1 MKRLVT
7 ILMLVA
13 SPLLAAPSQK
23 IRWNS
28 IEKIS
33 LLTAGSAGVDYV
45 FDTLNLRSA
54 GALLQLK
61 NQGTTYLTLWP
72 SGMLQLGGGG
82 SQGASVGQIQSLTA
96 NTSLALYGNRNA
108 ADGGADVTINS
119 LATRS
124 AGNLLGINNNGSS
137 KAVFAWD
144 GSLWFSTAPFVTAS
158 LSNGSMTIRG
168 NRSGS
173 DSGADVILNGQVNR
187 TAGLLLDVQNNSVSK
202 LTVDFAGNIGA
213 VANIG
218 FVKDMNYNGTSG
230 TWTFRG
236 NSLTSGT
243 ALVWNTGISTM
254 LSGKILSLQ
263 NNGVEKA
270 YIDFQGG
277 AFVNGLS
284 LTGGQVTSNSATF
297 LGLLGSSADGSSAF
311 GVKIGN
317 TNSLANATAKIV
329 SFYSDNLT
337 TEKAFLYANGI
348 LGTQAT
354 FAPGRLTVSD
364 TSPTWALGNGGLVE
378 YTTLTAARTVTLPVT
393 SVPTGTL
400 VTIKDGTGNASATLT
415 ISVVGVSGNVDGSA
429 GAKVAVATAF
439 GAASFYYNG
448 TQWLSST
455 PLPKPVEVAM
465 FAPGKWTNSQL
476 LMRTGFATATVV
488 KSGLPNIVTW
498 VGTTATASTV
508 ATIFKRTQANAQ
520 TSLGTLTWG
529 IGARNA
535 TVSFA
540 ADVSFAAG
548 DMMEVIGQTTA
559 DTTLADTT
567 VNIQAWRQ

>member
-33 LLTAGSAGVDYV
+33 LLTAGSAGVDYS

-61 NQGTTYLTLWP
+61 NQGTTYLTFWP
-72 SGMLQLGGGG
+72 SGQLQFGGGG
-82 SQGASVGQIQSLTA
+82 SQGASVGLISQA
-96 NTSLALYGNRNA
+96 TSNLALRLWGNRNA
-108 ADGGADVTINS
+108 ADANADVEIS
-119 LATRS
+119 GQALRS
-124 AGNLLGINNNGSS
+124 AGKILSLQNNG
-137 KAVFAWD
+137 
-144 GSLWFSTAPFVTAS
+144 TE
-158 LSNGSMTIRG
+158 
-168 NRSGS
+168 
-173 DSGADVILNGQVNR
+173 
-187 TAGLLLDVQNNSVSK
+187 K
-202 LTVDFAGNIGA
+202 LYFDFAGNIG
-213 VANIG
+213 NSTTLG
-218 FVKDMNYNGTSG
+218 LLNNLQFNGTAG
-230 TWTFRG
+230 TWSIRG

-254 LSGKILSLQ
+254 TSGKLLALQ
-263 NNGVEKA
+263 NNGTEKLFVDFSGSIGFVGTVIAQQVSNSSIELTGNRSAADTGADTVFNSNVTRTNGKLSSFRNLGSEQA

-284 LTGGQVTSNSATF
+284 LTGGQVTANSATF
-297 LGLLGSSADGSSAF
+297 LGLKGSSADGSSAF
-311 GVKIGN
+311 GAKIGN
-317 TNSLANATAKIV
+317 TASLANATAKIV
-329 SFYSDNLT
+329 SFYSDNFS
-337 TEKAFLYANGI
+337 TEKAFLYAHGI
-348 LGTQAT
+348 FGTQAT